1 MSHSRAADK
10 FVVRLPDGMRERIAD
25 AAKDRH
31 TSMNTLFVQAMGNL
45 LDGTS
50 PDAIAILDELRS
62 IVDDL
67 KKPSPIN

>member
-1 MSHSRAADK
+1 MSQSRAADK

-31 TSMNTLFVQAMGNL
+31 TSMNTLFVQAMDNL
-45 LDGTS
+45 LDGKS
-50 PDAIAILDELRS
+50 HDAILDELRS